1 MRNVSL
7 CIDTDLFLFTSYV
20 VESVRVTARPGYIQ
34 TFTYDQEDRSIVC
47 SGHKIGV
54 DESEEFFRLPLV
66 RFNIPTHAVVTHV
79 AGRAHVPDVSTQN
92 VNDEMEKTV
101 NLHWS
106 NDNGSL
112 SVNAHINSERKYFDF
127 WMRVTTVYA

>member
-7 CIDTDLFLFTSYV
+7 YRFDPDLSLFLFV
-20 VESVRVTARPGYIQ
+20 VESVRVNARPGYIQ
-34 TFTYDQEDRSIVC
+34 TFSYNQEDRTIVC
-47 SGHKIGV
+47 SGRKIGV
-54 DESEEFFRLPLV
+54 NESEEFFRLPLAL
-66 RFNIPTHAVVTHV
+66 FNIPPTAVVSHV
-79 AGRAHVPDVSTQN
+79 DGRAHVPDVSTEN
-92 VNDEMEKTV
+92 VDDEMEKTV

-127 WMRVTTVYA
+127 WMRVTTA